1 MNISYT
7 NGTVEIDA
15 QAEPTGDGRVRV
27 SIAVIRDGVLGE
39 EPWYEDILDECSDSD
54 LAALADEALAAH
66 S

>member
-1 MNISYT
+1 MNISRT

-15 QAEPTGDGRVRV
+15 LAEPTDDGRVRV
-27 SIAVIRDGVLGE
+27 SIAVIRDGVLSE
-39 EPWYEDILDECSDSD
+39 EPWYEDILDECTSAD